1 MSAPESVRTKDG
13 MVWTLRTVTSSG
25 IALYAPKGVCE
36 CPAFVMATL
45 SELAEHGIQSAE
57 LAAAVAEHGAF
68 PVPVGPESEAL
79 SAGRLAEIEARV
91 QAATAGPWWTDRV
104 AESDGSESVGVDA
117 GDDNWIV
124 PCQDL
129 DPADAEFMAHARVD
143 VPALLAEIRR
153 LTAQRERRRVRLV
166 ALQNDALDM
175 RGSLSPNGE
184 GRKVPFP
191 LGETLTPAVDWLIAR
206 VAELE
211 LERRSTNEAL
221 DDAVQ
226 ELRAKER
233 SDGSYPPALSWL
245 ALLDE
250 DDRVEFLDE
259 LADSAAVNQSSDV
272 RLAEVERTCATWRL
286 IAEAQHGHNTA
297 PGPDA
302 EDPCHPCGCPKRFD
316 RHADGC
322 PTLADAAADKL
333 TRAFAP
339 VAVLRED
346 PHDGPLHHDYRVG
359 HDLPEAGGAP
369 C

>member
-68 PVPVGPESEAL
+68 PVPVGPEPQAL
-79 SAGRLAEIEARV
+79 SAGRLAEIEARE
-91 QAATAGPWWTDRV
+91 QAATAGPWWTDRL

-211 LERRSTNEAL
+211 NERHETNEAL

-226 ELRAKER
+226 ALRADRGAMVCRECEAPVR
-233 SDGSYPPALSWL
+233 WVDPPQLSNGGWWNHVSPTDDG
-245 ALLDE
+245 
-250 DDRVEFLDE
+250 
-259 LADSAAVNQSSDV
+259 
-272 RLAEVERTCATWRL
+272 
-286 IAEAQHGHNTA
+286 HGIS
-297 PGPDA
+297 PKPFV
-302 EDPCHPCGCPKRFD
+302 DPCHPCGCPKRFD